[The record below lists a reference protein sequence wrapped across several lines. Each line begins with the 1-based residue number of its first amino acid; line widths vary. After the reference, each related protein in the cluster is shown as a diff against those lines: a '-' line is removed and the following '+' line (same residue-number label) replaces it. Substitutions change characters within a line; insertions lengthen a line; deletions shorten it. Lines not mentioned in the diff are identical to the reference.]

1 MRLPLILLLANL
13 GFGRPCARRGC
24 QSREAAAGSPR
35 QRAFATVTTK
45 PVIMI
50 NKATEAELIQHE
62 NIGSLYAKRV
72 IANRPYDGP
81 EDFRKRS
88 GLPSESFD
96 KVKDLLDF

>member
-1 MRLPLILLLANL
+1 MRLPLILLLATLGSAGLARAEDVNL
-13 GFGRPCARRGC
+13 AKPP
-24 QSREAAAGSPR
+24 QEAHGNEPS
-35 QRAFATVTTK
+35 ATVTTK